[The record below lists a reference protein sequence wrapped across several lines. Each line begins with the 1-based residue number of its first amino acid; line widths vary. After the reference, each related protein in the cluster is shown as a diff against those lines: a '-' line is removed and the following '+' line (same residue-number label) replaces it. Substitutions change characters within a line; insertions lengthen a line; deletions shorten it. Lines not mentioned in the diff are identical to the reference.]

1 MLTDLSVRAQTS
13 SGFDQELWPR
23 PVVQSELHFENSNMY
38 CLFIQVFS
46 LVFLQ
51 LLFTFC
57 VVCIFTFSST
67 VKELVQSS
75 IWVYVS
81 AYIVFAVV
89 VVPLSLCTSL
99 SRRHPWNLIALVREN
114 AFVFMS
120 SRYDFTLC
128 YVLLLILGLDLLMFV
143 VFSSFYYSHMADV
156 GYGSLGA
163 LLFSLMM
170 TGSMSHRVSPEDY
183 VTAALIIYLDI
194 VLIFLYL
201 LGRR

>member
-1 MLTDLSVRAQTS
+1 GLYDS
-13 SGFDQELWPR
+13 
-23 PVVQSELHFENSNMY
+23 
-38 CLFIQVFS
+38 S

-99 SRRHPWNLIALVREN
+99 SRRHPWNLIALVVVTVSLSYMVGTIASYHDTMTVIMAMGATLTISLGII
-114 AFVFMS
+114 AFATQ

-128 YVLLLILGLDLLMFV
+128 YVLLLILGLDLLMF
-143 VFSSFYYSHMADV
+143 
-156 GYGSLGA
+156 
-163 LLFSLMM
+163 MM